1 MDDLQSIVK
10 SLSKSPGIYQFFN
23 QKNEII
29 YIGKAKNL
37 KNRVSSYFNKVQFE
51 NRKTKLLV
59 SQIKNVKTIKVETE
73 MDALLLENVLV
84 KKHQPKYNVQLKDDK
99 TYPWICIKNEP
110 FSRITTTRRVLK
122 DGAKYYGPYP
132 SVKIVKQIIAF
143 LIENFNIR
151 NCSHDLKKNH
161 FEKGQ
166 LNTALEFYIGNCK
179 GCCQGDVSE
188 QEYGDRIKAVSNV
201 LNGNVKGV
209 LKELKLKMKQASDLF
224 LYEQAQDYKTRIIA
238 LENYQSKS
246 TIVSNSI
253 DNVDVF
259 SIEEDQHFAY
269 INYLKVIDGT
279 VNQSRMIEVKKK
291 LDETSVALIEKVIAD
306 VFQHSSGS
314 INELII
320 PFEISLE
327 LSQKITVPE
336 RGDKKKLID
345 ISKKNA
351 FYYMKEKH
359 RKEAIK
365 NPESS
370 VQRVLETIKKD
381 LRLPVLPKH
390 MECFDNSNF
399 QGVEPVAACVV
410 FKDGKPAKR
419 EYRHFNIKTVVG
431 PDDFSS
437 MEEVVFR
444 RYKRI
449 LEEKKELPQLIILDG
464 GKGQLSSAIKSLSKL
479 NLMGKVAVVAIAK
492 KLEEIYFPGD
502 KLPLYIDKKSESLRI
517 IQQMRNEAHRFGIEH
532 HRKKRIKSTLQ
543 SEITNIKGI
552 GAKTLALLM
561 KEFKT
566 VKKIKTLKVKEL
578 QKSIGLSKAKIV
590 YNYFNNDQQ

>member
-10 SLSKSPGIYQFFN
+10 SLSKSPGVYQFLD
-23 QKNEII
+23 QKNTII

-37 KNRVSSYFNKVQFE
+37 KNRVSSYFNKIQFE

-59 SQIKNVKTIKVETE
+59 SQICDIKTIKVETE
-73 MDALLLENVLV
+73 MDALLLENILV
-84 KKHQPKYNVQLKDDK
+84 KKHQPRYNVQLKDDK
-99 TYPWICIKNEP
+99 TYPWICIRNEP
-110 FSRITTTRRVLK
+110 FPRITTTRRVLK

-132 SVKIVKQIIAF
+132 SVKIVKQIITF

-151 NCSHDLKKNH
+151 NCSHDLKKYT
-161 FEKGQ
+161 FDKGQ
-166 LNTALEFYIGNCK
+166 LNTALEYYIGNCK
-179 GCCQGDVSE
+179 GCCQGDVTKE
-188 QEYGDRIKAVSNV
+188 DYENRIKAVSNV
-201 LNGNVKGV
+201 LKGNVKGV
-209 LKELKLKMKQASDLF
+209 LKDLKQKMNQAADDF
-224 LYEQAQDYKTRIIA
+224 LYEEAQELKTRMIS
-238 LENYQSKS
+238 LENHQAKS
-246 TIVSNSI
+246 AIVSNSI

-259 SIEEDQHFAY
+259 SIEEDQHCAY
-269 INYLKVIDGT
+269 INYLKVIDGA
-279 VNQSRMIEVKKK
+279 VNQSRMIELKKK
-291 LDETSVALIEKVIAD
+291 LDEDSVLLMEKAIAD
-306 VFQHSSGS
+306 VFQHSSGV
-314 INELII
+314 IKELIL
-320 PFEISLE
+320 PFKIALQI
-327 LSQKITVPE
+327 SQKITIPE

-351 FYYMKEKH
+351 LFYMQEKH
-359 RKEAIK
+359 RKEVIK
-365 NPESS
+365 NPVSS
-370 VQRVLETIKKD
+370 VQRILETIQKD
-381 LRLPVLPKH
+381 LRLSVLPKH

-399 QGVEPVAACVV
+399 QGAEPVAACVV
-410 FKDGKPAKR
+410 FKDGKPAKK

-449 LEEKKELPQLIILDG
+449 IEEKKDLPQLVILDG

-502 KLPLYIDKKSESLRI
+502 QLPLYIDKKSESLRV

-532 HRKKRIKSTLQ
+532 HRKKRIKVTLQ
-543 SEITNIKGI
+543 SELTNIKGI
-552 GAKTLALLM
+552 GGKTLILLM

-566 VKKIKTLKVKEL
+566 VKRIKTLNVEEL
-578 QKSIGLSKAKIV
+578 QNTIGLSKARIV
-590 YNYFNNDQQ
+590 HSYFNNDQQ

>member
-10 SLSKSPGIYQFFN
+10 SLSKSPGVYQFLDQEN
-23 QKNEII
+23 TII

-37 KNRVSSYFNKVQFE
+37 KNRVSSYFNKIQFE

-59 SQIKNVKTIKVETE
+59 SQICDIKTIKVETE
-73 MDALLLENVLV
+73 MDALLLENILV
-84 KKHQPKYNVQLKDDK
+84 KKHQPRYNVQLKDDK
-99 TYPWICIKNEP
+99 TYPWICIRNEP
-110 FSRITTTRRVLK
+110 FPRITTTRRVLK

-132 SVKIVKQIIAF
+132 SVKIVKQIITF

-151 NCSHDLKKNH
+151 NCSHDLKKYT
-161 FEKGQ
+161 FDKGQ
-166 LNTALEFYIGNCK
+166 LNTALEYYIGNCK
-179 GCCQGDVSE
+179 GCCQGDVTKE
-188 QEYGDRIKAVSNV
+188 DYENRIKAVSNV
-201 LNGNVKGV
+201 LKGNVKGV
-209 LKELKLKMKQASDLF
+209 LKDLKQKMNQAADDF
-224 LYEQAQDYKTRIIA
+224 LYEEAQELKTRMIS
-238 LENYQSKS
+238 LENHQAKS
-246 TIVSNSI
+246 AIVSNSI

-259 SIEEDQHFAY
+259 SIEEDQHCAY
-269 INYLKVIDGT
+269 INYLKVIDGA
-279 VNQSRMIEVKKK
+279 VNQSRMIELKKK
-291 LDETSVALIEKVIAD
+291 LDEDSVLLMEKAIAD
-306 VFQHSSGS
+306 VFQHSSS
-314 INELII
+314 VIKELIL
-320 PFEISLE
+320 PFKIALQI
-327 LSQKITVPE
+327 SQKITIPE

-351 FYYMKEKH
+351 LFYMQEKH
-359 RKEAIK
+359 RKEVIK
-365 NPESS
+365 NPVSS
-370 VQRVLETIKKD
+370 VQRILETIQKD
-381 LRLPVLPKH
+381 LRLSVLPKH

-399 QGVEPVAACVV
+399 QGAEPVAACVV
-410 FKDGKPAKR
+410 FKDGKPAKK

-449 LEEKKELPQLIILDG
+449 IEEKKDLPQLVILDG

-502 KLPLYIDKKSESLRI
+502 QLPLYIDKKSESLRV

-532 HRKKRIKSTLQ
+532 HRKKRIKVTLQ
-543 SEITNIKGI
+543 SELTNIKGV
-552 GAKTLALLM
+552 GGKTLILLM

-566 VKKIKTLKVKEL
+566 VKRIKTLNVEEL
-578 QKSIGLSKAKIV
+578 QNTIGLSKARIV
-590 YNYFNNDQQ
+590 HSYFNNDQQ